1 MTGHRWKR
9 AVAILLAGGMLLSQG
24 GYVYA
29 AEPGS
34 AEGIPAAAET
44 PMYALDA
51 SGASLQV
58 SDTVNAM
65 INDGTVYL
73 DEASGYLLRA
83 ADGRR
88 VDPVSGEAFPEEEAS
103 PPVLEEE
110 GETAEMEEESGS
122 SDIPET
128 GTEPGE
134 GTDGAADSSQSTE
147 EPLPEDTQTEE
158 PQPEVEDTQT
168 EGTQSEAED
177 TQTEGTQSEA
187 EDTQTEE
194 SQSEAED
201 TQAEETQP
209 EAEDTQDAQSG
220 GKDSISDRDSLI
232 RGAQIVQV
240 PVIVD
245 DFRFWTVARKYGFA
259 KEDIYIRET
268 IPEDTPALTTTSL
281 DESSVSALQDLSQL
295 SLAQG
300 LTEGKIRADLQQ
312 ITESVRAVGYLKQD
326 GLVYILKEEENGWLY
341 VESGTVRG
349 FIKADEIHTGE
360 EAQKILET
368 YQQEAKQKA
377 EKMGQ
382 EYSGIE
388 IAAPIAEALVSPAD
402 NEAYTWLRATVGQT
416 VIVKEYAIASVSG
429 LNIRE
434 GKGEDTDVVGTMEKG
449 ALCYIIADK
458 ADEWIYVESGDV
470 RGFVKGTYLEYG
482 EGTTEK
488 VEAVGE
494 ENFPQAEQTVEP
506 GENDALYYTLTS
518 VKSGVPGGEVR
529 QSLLTFASQF
539 IGNPYVWGG
548 TSLTDGAD
556 CSGFVQSI
564 YREYGYELPRVAA
577 DQAYAG
583 TQIPVEDALPGD
595 LVFYADDSGDIYH
608 VVIYAGDGKTIEAQS
623 SKTGIVQGT
632 LDTAD
637 AVWAVRLLEDNALS
651 YGVGDISEVNAST
664 DMYGENLGVFDLT
677 YYCACE
683 ICCDVETGITATGTP
698 VVEGRTI
705 AVDPSVIPYGTQ
717 VIINGH
723 VFTAEDCGGA
733 VRGNHIDI
741 YVNDHQTALELG
753 RNQAEV
759 YLVK

>member
-9 AVAILLAGGMLLSQG
+9 AAALLLAGGMLLSQG

-29 AEPGS
+29 AEPES
-34 AEGIPAAAET
+34 VEEMT
-44 PMYALDA
+44 TLYALDA
-51 SGASLQV
+51 SGASVRV
-58 SDTVNAM
+58 SEAVYAM
-65 INDGTVYL
+65 INDGAVYL
-73 DEASGYLLRA
+73 DEASGYLVRT
-83 ADGRR
+83 ADGVRT
-88 VDPVSGEAFPEEEAS
+88 DPVTGEAFPEEEVTQPA
-103 PPVLEEE
+103 PEEVGGTSADDGQE
-110 GETAEMEEESGS
+110 ETA
-122 SDIPET
+122 DPET
-128 GTEPGE
+128 AGDCQESTEADDTDHGEASEQPGSGTEPDKE
-134 GTDGAADSSQSTE
+134 TDGAEDGSQPQE
-147 EPLPEDTQTEE
+147 EQIPEEVEPEAEPEEAQLEEVHSDPAGVQKDEEQTE
-158 PQPEVEDTQT
+158 
-168 EGTQSEAED
+168 A
-177 TQTEGTQSEA
+177 
-187 EDTQTEE
+187 EE
-194 SQSEAED
+194 SQ
-201 TQAEETQP
+201 AEEET
-209 EAEDTQDAQSG
+209 DT
-220 GKDSISDRDSLI
+220 SDRESLI
-232 RGAQIVQV
+232 REAQIVQA
-240 PVIVD
+240 PVVVD

-259 KEDIYIRET
+259 KEDLHIREA
-268 IPEDTPALTTTSL
+268 IPEDT
-281 DESSVSALQDLSQL
+281 SAPETISPE
-295 SLAQG
+295 
-300 LTEGKIRADLQQ
+300 EG
-312 ITESVRAVGYLKQD
+312 VRAIGYLKQD

-349 FIKADEIHTGE
+349 FIRKDEVRTGE
-360 EAQKILET
+360 EAQNLLET

-377 EKMGQ
+377 EEMGQ

-402 NEAYTWLRATVGQT
+402 NEAYTWLRATVDQT
-416 VIVKEYAIASVSG
+416 VIPKEYALSTASV

-434 GKGEDTDVVGTMEKG
+434 GKGEDTDIVGTMEEG
-449 ALCYIIADK
+449 ALCYIIADQ
-458 ADEWIYVESGDV
+458 ADDWVYVESGDV
-470 RGFVKGTYLEYG
+470 RGFVSSRYLETG
-482 EGTTEK
+482 GDVTAR
-488 VEAVGE
+488 VENAGE
-494 ENFPQAEQTVEP
+494 ESFPLASETVEP
-506 GENDALYYTLTS
+506 EENEALYYTLTS

-529 QSLLTFASQF
+529 QSLLMFASQF

-577 DQAYAG
+577 EQAYAG

-595 LVFYADDSGDIYH
+595 LVFYADGSGNIYH
-608 VVIYAGDGKTIEAQS
+608 VVIYAGDSKTIEAQS

-637 AVWAVRLLEDNALS
+637 TVWAVRLLEDSVLA
-651 YGVGDISEVNAST
+651 YTAGDISEVNASS

-723 VFTAEDCGGA
+723 VFTAEDCGGS

-753 RNQAEV
+753 RGQAEV

>member
-9 AVAILLAGGMLLSQG
+9 AAALLLAGGMLLSQG

-29 AEPGS
+29 AEPES
-34 AEGIPAAAET
+34 AEEMT
-44 PMYALDA
+44 TLYALDA
-51 SGASLQV
+51 SGASV
-58 SDTVNAM
+58 RISEAVYAM
-65 INDGTVYL
+65 INDGAAYL
-73 DEASGYLLRA
+73 DEASGYLVRT
-83 ADGRR
+83 ADGART
-88 VDPVSGEAFPEEEAS
+88 DPVTGEAFPEEEVTLPAPEEGGGTSADDGQEETTDPETAGDCQESTEADDTDHGEAS
-103 PPVLEEE
+103 EQPGSGTEPDKETDGAEDGSQPQEEQIPEEAQLEEE
-110 GETAEMEEESGS
+110 
-122 SDIPET
+122 
-128 GTEPGE
+128 
-134 GTDGAADSSQSTE
+134 TDT
-147 EPLPEDTQTEE
+147 
-158 PQPEVEDTQT
+158 
-168 EGTQSEAED
+168 
-177 TQTEGTQSEA
+177 
-187 EDTQTEE
+187 
-194 SQSEAED
+194 
-201 TQAEETQP
+201 
-209 EAEDTQDAQSG
+209 
-220 GKDSISDRDSLI
+220 SDRESLI
-232 RGAQIVQV
+232 REAQIVQA

-259 KEDIYIRET
+259 KEDLHIREA
-268 IPEDTPALTTTSL
+268 IPEDTSAPETTSP
-281 DESSVSALQDLSQL
+281 E
-295 SLAQG
+295 
-300 LTEGKIRADLQQ
+300 EG
-312 ITESVRAVGYLKQD
+312 VRAIGYLKQD

-349 FIKADEIHTGE
+349 FIRKDEVRTGE
-360 EAQKILET
+360 EAQNLLET

-377 EKMGQ
+377 EEMGQ

-402 NEAYTWLRATVGQT
+402 NEAYTWLRATVDQT
-416 VIVKEYAIASVSG
+416 VIPKEYALSTASV

-434 GKGEDTDVVGTMEKG
+434 GKGEDTDIVGTMEEG
-449 ALCYIIADK
+449 ALCYIIADQ
-458 ADEWIYVESGDV
+458 ADDWVYVESGDV
-470 RGFVKGTYLEYG
+470 RGFVSSRYLETG
-482 EGTTEK
+482 GDVTAR
-488 VEAVGE
+488 VENAGE
-494 ENFPQAEQTVEP
+494 ESFPLASETVEP
-506 GENDALYYTLTS
+506 EENEALYYTLTS

-529 QSLLTFASQF
+529 QSLLMFASQF

-577 DQAYAG
+577 EQAYAG

-595 LVFYADDSGDIYH
+595 LVFYADGSGNIYH
-608 VVIYAGDGKTIEAQS
+608 VVIYAGDSKTIEAQS

-637 AVWAVRLLEDNALS
+637 AVWAVRLLEDSVLA
-651 YGVGDISEVNAST
+651 YTAGDISEVNASS

-723 VFTAEDCGGA
+723 VFTAEDCGGS

-753 RNQAEV
+753 RGQAEV

>member
-9 AVAILLAGGMLLSQG
+9 AAALLLAGGMLLSQG

-29 AEPGS
+29 AEPES
-34 AEGIPAAAET
+34 VEEMT
-44 PMYALDA
+44 TLYALDA
-51 SGASLQV
+51 SGASVRV
-58 SDTVNAM
+58 SEAVYAM
-65 INDGTVYL
+65 INDGAVYL
-73 DEASGYLLRA
+73 DEASGYLVRT
-83 ADGRR
+83 ADGVRT
-88 VDPVSGEAFPEEEAS
+88 DPVTGEAFPEEEVTQPAPEEGGGTSADDGQEETADPETAGDCQESTEADDTDHGEAS
-103 PPVLEEE
+103 EQPGSGTEPDKETDGAEDGSQPQEEQIPEEVEPEAEPEEAQLEEE
-110 GETAEMEEESGS
+110 
-122 SDIPET
+122 
-128 GTEPGE
+128 
-134 GTDGAADSSQSTE
+134 TDT
-147 EPLPEDTQTEE
+147 
-158 PQPEVEDTQT
+158 
-168 EGTQSEAED
+168 
-177 TQTEGTQSEA
+177 
-187 EDTQTEE
+187 
-194 SQSEAED
+194 
-201 TQAEETQP
+201 
-209 EAEDTQDAQSG
+209 
-220 GKDSISDRDSLI
+220 SDRESLI
-232 RGAQIVQV
+232 REAQIVQA
-240 PVIVD
+240 PVVVD

-259 KEDIYIRET
+259 KEDLHIREA
-268 IPEDTPALTTTSL
+268 IPEDTSAPETTSP
-281 DESSVSALQDLSQL
+281 E
-295 SLAQG
+295 
-300 LTEGKIRADLQQ
+300 EG
-312 ITESVRAVGYLKQD
+312 VRAIGYLKQD

-349 FIKADEIHTGE
+349 FIRKDEVRTGE
-360 EAQKILET
+360 EAQNLLET

-377 EKMGQ
+377 EEMGQ

-402 NEAYTWLRATVGQT
+402 NEAYTWLRATVDQT
-416 VIVKEYAIASVSG
+416 VIPKEYALSTASV

-434 GKGEDTDVVGTMEKG
+434 GKGEDTDIVGTMEEG
-449 ALCYIIADK
+449 ALCYIIADQ
-458 ADEWIYVESGDV
+458 ADDWVYVESGDV
-470 RGFVKGTYLEYG
+470 RGFVSSRYLETG
-482 EGTTEK
+482 GDVTAR
-488 VEAVGE
+488 VENAGE
-494 ENFPQAEQTVEP
+494 ESFPLASETVEP
-506 GENDALYYTLTS
+506 EENEALYYTLTS

-529 QSLLTFASQF
+529 QSLLMFASQF

-577 DQAYAG
+577 EQAYAG

-595 LVFYADDSGDIYH
+595 LVFYADGSGNIYH
-608 VVIYAGDGKTIEAQS
+608 VVIYAGDSKTIEAQS

-637 AVWAVRLLEDNALS
+637 AVWAVRLLEDSVLA
-651 YGVGDISEVNAST
+651 YTAGDISEVNASS

-723 VFTAEDCGGA
+723 VFTAEDCGGS

-753 RNQAEV
+753 RGQAEV